1 MVPLFASRRL
11 LNRRR
16 CRHDVLAW
24 YSASAFQSP
33 MRSELRKMRYR
44 HHRRSPGDFV
54 PILRYH
60 WQCHRHDHLLRPAAG
75 NAGAAT
81 KKTTNTSRSLGKF
94 CRHRHHHYCFYT
106 TTTAKKIAPPMIL
119 YPGLQHIFK
128 NVL

>member
-75 NAGAAT
+75 NAGAT

-119 YPGLQHIFK
+119 YPCLQHIFK